1 MTRSHV
7 LTLMPLPPVALDA
20 LTARYELHQSMQ
32 GTHGIDPS
40 VPLDRIAAVVT
51 NGTTGLPASW
61 MARMPALRV
70 VSSFGAG
77 YENVD
82 VQAARAR
89 GVVVTNALGTND
101 ETVADH
107 ALGFMLALS
116 RGYGVL
122 NDAVRAGQWAQS
134 QGARPSLNG
143 ATIGIVG
150 MGRIGQGVAR
160 RAQGFGMQVLYC
172 TRSRRDDLPFE
183 HEPDV
188 LALARKSD
196 YLVAACP
203 GGPATRHLIDAQVL
217 EALGPQGF
225 LVNVARGSVVKTD
238 DLIRA
243 LQDRAIAGAGLDVLE
258 DEPTVPPAMGTL
270 DNLLITPH
278 MAGRSPAAQ
287 LAQTHALLESFADAL
302 AGRRPARAVD

>member
-1 MTRSHV
+1 MTRPHV

-32 GTHGIDPS
+32 GTHGVDTS
-40 VPLDRIAAVVT
+40 LPLDRIAAVVT
-51 NGTTGLPASW
+51 NGTTGLPAAW

-82 VQAARAR
+82 VQAARAK

-101 ETVADH
+101 DTVADH

-122 NDAVRAGQWAQS
+122 NEAVRAGQWEQS

-150 MGRIGQGVAR
+150 MGRIGQGIAQRAR
-160 RAQGFGMQVLYC
+160 AFGMRVLYC
-172 TRSRRDDLPFE
+172 TRSRREELPFE

-188 LALARKSD
+188 TALARKSD

-225 LVNVARGSVVKTD
+225 LVNVARGSVVHTE

-243 LQDRAIAGAGLDVLE
+243 LQNRTIAGAGLDVLE
-258 DEPTVPPAMGTL
+258 EEPAVPPAMSTL

-287 LAQTHALLESFADAL
+287 LAQTHALLESLADAL
-302 AGRRPARAVD
+302 AGRRPARVVN